1 MAEADP
7 SDDRDRG
14 SEMTTFTW
22 TTGAS
27 GDWNSGA
34 NWNTGTA
41 PNNAAADVVIDAQ
54 QGNTAYQVTIKAG
67 QTDTV
72 HSLTLNNQNNIM
84 NVLANPYTAAILEVD
99 GTLAFAPGSDGTIG
113 GPLQTIMISQGGTIV
128 NAGTVNAFVLGE
140 GNVTFTG
147 TNGIYFTN
155 WLQSQG
161 TVTVD
166 TTSIA
171 ELSGTV
177 LFDGIFE
184 AKGPAT
190 TINLGGAG
198 EGLIVNIATI
208 EGPPAIPD
216 GWTELLWHAPGSQI
230 NEWNGTNYVSVE
242 QSLTTILN
250 RATVDVLE
258 GRDYTTANALTIDA
272 GMFNLQAGTVTTGGI
287 TIQDNG
293 TVQGSGIIVGAIVN
307 NANLIS
313 LNTGL
318 VLTGALSGTGVVTF
332 GDNASTI
339 EVGAVAAGE
348 TITMRGGNTLK
359 LDQPANFHG
368 TIVAHPGDRI
378 DLKGITADKATLQG
392 SDLVVT
398 HGGATVATLHL
409 AGSYAGDSFTVASS
423 GGNAELAIVCY
434 ARGTQIM
441 TPHGE
446 VPIERLK
453 PGQLVVTASGETQ
466 PIVWVGRRKVDC
478 ARHPVPHLA
487 QPVRIKAGSFG
498 RAMPHRDLVVSPAHA
513 IYDEGVLIP
522 ARFLINGR
530 NVVQEDV
537 ATVEY
542 FHIELE
548 RHDLI
553 LAEGLPAETYLEN
566 NDRDRFENGGDAMV
580 LHPDFARWNWDG
592 RACAELAVTGEAF
605 EAVRAK
611 LARNAALL
619 RKASRRRS
627 A

>member
-1 MAEADP
+1 MAEADLR
-7 SDDRDRG
+7 DECDRG
-14 SEMTTFTW
+14 FQMTTFTW

-27 GDWNSGA
+27 GDWNSGV

-41 PNNAAADVVIDAQ
+41 PNDPTADVVIDAQ
-54 QGNTAYQVTIKAG
+54 LGNTAYQVTIRAG
-67 QTDTV
+67 QTETV
-72 HSLTLNNQNNIM
+72 RSLTLNNHNNIM

-99 GTLAFAPGSDGTIG
+99 GSLVFAPGSDGTIG
-113 GPLQTIMISQGGTIV
+113 GPLQSVMISQGGTIV

-140 GNVTFTG
+140 GNVTFSG

-161 TVTVD
+161 NVTID
-166 TTSIA
+166 TKSIA

-184 AKGPAT
+184 AKGPTAT
-190 TINLGGAG
+190 VNLGGAG
-198 EGLIVNIATI
+198 EGLIVNIVTI
-208 EGPPAIPD
+208 EGPPTIPD
-216 GWTELLWHAPGSQI
+216 GWTELLFHAPGSQL
-230 NEWNGTNYVSVE
+230 NEWNGTTYVSIE

-258 GRDYTTANALTIDA
+258 GRDYTTTNALTIDA
-272 GMFNLQAGTVTTGGI
+272 GAFNLQAGTVTTGGI

-293 TVQGSGIIVGAIVN
+293 TVRGSGVMVGNIVN
-307 NANLIS
+307 NANLMS

-318 VLTGALSGTGVVTF
+318 VLTGMLSGTGAVAF

-339 EVGAVAAGE
+339 EVSAVTAGQ
-348 TITMRGGNTLK
+348 TITMRGGDTLK

-368 TIVAHPGDRI
+368 TIVAHAGDTI
-378 DLKGITADKATLQG
+378 DLKGIAADNATLQG

-398 HGGATVATLHL
+398 HGGTTVATLHL
-409 AGSYAGDSFTVASS
+409 AGSYSGDTFHVTNA
-423 GGNAELAIVCY
+423 GGNATLAVVCY
-434 ARGTQIM
+434 ARGTQIL

-478 ARHPVPHLA
+478 ARHPEPHLA

-498 RAMPHRDLVVSPAHA
+498 RARPHRDLLVSPAHA

-542 FHIELE
+542 FHIELA
-548 RHDLI
+548 RHDLV

-566 NDRDRFENGGDAMV
+566 NDRDRFENGSGATV

-592 RACAELAVTGEAF
+592 RACAELVITGEAF
-605 EAVRAK
+605 EAVRAR
-611 LARNAALL
+611 LLRNAVLV